1 MARQPVRKKM
11 YRTMQGRM
19 VDIDKLRSSNL
30 ETPAVGNMG
39 VNARGDVLG
48 KNGQIIKSKD
58 AVMKQ
63 YYETPKGK
71 AQDTTVK
78 KTQKVTPI
86 PQPRVEQVQVMNPTV
101 EKVKPTPVNIIKKAP
116 KKEEPK
122 SGIDAAL
129 DGLE

>member
-1 MARQPVRKKM
+1 
-11 YRTMQGRM
+11 MQGRM

-101 EKVKPTPVNIIKKAP
+101 KKVKPTPVNIIKKAP